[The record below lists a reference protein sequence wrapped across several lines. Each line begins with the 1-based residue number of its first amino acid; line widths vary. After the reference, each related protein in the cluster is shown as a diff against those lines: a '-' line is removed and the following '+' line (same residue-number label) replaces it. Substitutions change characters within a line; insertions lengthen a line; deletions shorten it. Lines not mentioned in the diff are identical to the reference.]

1 MPTVLRTGAYRFYFY
16 ASDRGE
22 PPHIHIERENMVA
35 KFWLTPVR
43 LASSGDF
50 GRAEIGRLQ
59 RTVTEH
65 QEAFRE
71 AWNEFF
77 GD

>member
-50 GRAEIGRLQ
+50 GRAEI
-59 RTVTEH
+59 
-65 QEAFRE
+65 
-71 AWNEFF
+71 
-77 GD
+77 